1 MASVDERVQRRRK
14 RSERSDRLFGLENT
28 VRHTVFYLMD
38 LLLGDEL
45 SGGKPDEATELDV
58 VLVVVVR
65 KLLLEDDRSGHPEEG
80 ALVLARHVLRLGEGI
95 LRRPFKRR
103 RHEAVSS
110 AEVGADFVKVLLR
123 DLPRKRISRPVAL

>member
-1 MASVDERVQRRRK
+1 MALVVERVQRRRK
-14 RSERSDRLFGLENT
+14 RSERSDRLFGLENP
-28 VRHTVFYLMD
+28 VRHTVFCLVD
-38 LLLGDEL
+38 LLLGDKL
-45 SGGKPDEATELDV
+45 SGGEPNEATELDV

-80 ALVLARHVLRLGEGI
+80 AHVLRLGEGI

-110 AEVGADFVKVLLR
+110 AEVGANFVKVLLR
-123 DLPRKRISRPVAL
+123 DLARKRILRPVAL

>member
-1 MASVDERVQRRRK
+1 MALVVERVQRRRK
-14 RSERSDRLFGLENT
+14 RSERSDRLFGLENP
-28 VRHTVFYLMD
+28 VRHTVFCLVD
-38 LLLGDEL
+38 LLLGDKL
-45 SGGKPDEATELDV
+45 SGGEPNEATELDV

-80 ALVLARHVLRLGEGI
+80 AHVLAHHLRRLGEGI

-110 AEVGADFVKVLLR
+110 AEVGANFVKVLLR
-123 DLPRKRISRPVAL
+123 DLARKRILRPVAL